1 MQAIDLLVFIDVQ
14 PGKRQAQLDAFGCLA
29 PLVLAEPGCLRYELL
44 ADAEDEH
51 KFVIVERWASEA
63 ALTAHES
70 SAHML
75 AADAGNAAFRAK
87 PATVLK
93 LHCVR

>member
-14 PGKRQAQLDAFGCLA
+14 PGKRQAQLEAFARLE
-29 PLVLAEPGCLRYELL
+29 PQVLAEPGCLRYELL
-44 ADAEDEH
+44 ADVADEH

-63 ALTAHES
+63 ALTAHEN

-75 AADAGNAAFRAK
+75 ASDAGNAAFRAK

-93 LHCVR
+93 LQQAI